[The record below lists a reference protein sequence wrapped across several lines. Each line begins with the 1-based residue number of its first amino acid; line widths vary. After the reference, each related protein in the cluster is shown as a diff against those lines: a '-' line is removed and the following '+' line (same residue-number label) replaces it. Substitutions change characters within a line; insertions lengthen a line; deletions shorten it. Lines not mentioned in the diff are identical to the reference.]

1 MLFLLY
7 DFQVISE
14 TAKQSKVVQFI
25 QTGISNASPSHFQN
39 TISWIVLSVQ
49 VINNLGA
56 ENADFSNAK
65 IKGTI
70 LSSVDE
76 GAPFWSD
83 ESLWS
88 CCDSTCQTSIKPNR
102 TERGTRAIEYET

>member
-1 MLFLLY
+1 M
-7 DFQVISE
+7 IS
-14 TAKQSKVVQFI
+14 KSSQKLQSKAKLCSSFKQAF
-25 QTGISNASPSHFQN
+25 QMLLLPFFQN

-88 CCDSTCQTSIKPNR
+88 CCGSTCQTPIKSNR